1 VALVMLP
8 PIDVAS
14 PFRFPPLPGLDR
26 HAREALAILDFRS
39 RAFFPPADH
48 TGPLWFDTLVPLL
61 SLFIVPFPQW
71 THHSGVMSVY
81 RKVKSPTYGYP
92 IN

>member
-1 VALVMLP
+1 MLP

-39 RAFFPPADH
+39 RAFFSPADH
-48 TGPLWFDTLVPLL
+48 TGPLWFDTLVPLR
-61 SLFIVPFPQW
+61 SWFISIRQW
-71 THHSGVMSVY
+71 TY
-81 RKVKSPTYGYP
+81 REKYLHCKLGKAVQY
-92 IN
+92 